1 MARKGVFVMENDG
14 SLTTA
19 TESIVGLL
27 QQSEGGLTSLN
38 DTTKPGAQ
46 VVQENDQDQTEL
58 ATEDQPLQE
67 PIESVS
73 AEDESEIQDQDV
85 EDQATDEPTEEPEL
99 TPQDEIFQVKVQGD
113 TYEVD
118 RNELIAGYQRQ
129 QDYTRKTESLAI
141 EKQQANED
149 IEKRNSSLMDR
160 IGQAEKLTDLARKQ
174 LGLDAQG
181 LDDLMINDP
190 VEGTRRKHELEMRA
204 RALGEQQRQINNV
217 MQEERVKY
225 QKEEE
230 RKVRLEIPEMN
241 DPVKRPQFVSN
252 MRNYL
257 DKMGFN
263 DDEINGVGD
272 SRYFKLIRDGMK
284 WNNLQNQKPG
294 LNRKVANA
302 PRVVKGGVV
311 NSKSVKSKRVQ
322 EDRMAK
328 LKKSGSID
336 DAAELLKD
344 LFK

>member
-1 MARKGVFVMENDG
+1 MAIKERLVMENDG

-19 TESIVGLL
+19 TESLVGLL

-38 DTTKPGAQ
+38 DDTKPGAQ
-46 VVQENDQDQTEL
+46 VVQQNDQDQNEIVTE
-58 ATEDQPLQE
+58 EPLQE

-73 AEDESEIQDQDV
+73 ADDESEVQDQDV
-85 EDQATDEPTEEPEL
+85 EDHATDELTEEPQL
-99 TPQDEIFQVKVQGD
+99 TPQEEIFEVKVQGD

-149 IEKRNSSLMDR
+149 FIRQQDVVKTR
-160 IGQAEKLTDLARKQ
+160 ISEAEKLTDLARKQ

-181 LDDLMINDP
+181 LDDLILNDP

-204 RALGEQQRQINNV
+204 RQLGAQQQQLNAVR
-217 MQEERVKY
+217 QEEMVKY

-230 RKVRLEIPEMN
+230 RKVRLEIPEMA
-241 DPVKRPQFVSN
+241 DPEKRPQFVNN
-252 MRNYL
+252 MRTYL

-263 DDEINGVGD
+263 NDEINGVGD

-284 WNNLQNQKPG
+284 WNNLQKQKLP
-294 LNRKVANA
+294 LSKKVANA
-302 PRVVKGGVV
+302 PKVVKGGVV
-311 NSKSVKSKRVQ
+311 NSKSSRNAQ
-322 EDRMAK
+322 AQNDRMAK
-328 LKKSGSID
+328 LKKSGSLE
-336 DAAELLKD
+336 DATEMFKD

>member
-1 MARKGVFVMENDG
+1 MAQKGESVMENDG

-38 DTTKPGAQ
+38 DNTKPEAK
-46 VVQENDQDQTEL
+46 VVQENDQDQTETE
-58 ATEDQPLQE
+58 TEDQPLQE

-73 AEDESEIQDQDV
+73 AEDESEVQDQDV
-85 EDQATDEPTEEPEL
+85 EDQATDEPTEEPQL

-149 IEKRNSSLMDR
+149 IEKRNGSLMSK
-160 IGQAEKLTDLARKQ
+160 ISEAEKLTDLARKQ

-204 RALGEQQRQINNV
+204 RALGEQQRQIANV
-217 MQEERVKY
+217 MQEERVKF

-241 DPVKRPQFVSN
+241 DPVKRPEFVSN

-257 DKMGFN
+257 DKMGFSN
-263 DDEINGVGD
+263 DEINGVGD

-284 WNNLQNQKPG
+284 WNNLQQQKPG
-294 LNRKVANA
+294 IGKKVANA
-302 PRVVKGGVV
+302 PKVVKGGVV
-311 NSKSVKSKRVQ
+311 NSKSVKNKRLQ
-322 EDRMAK
+322 EDRMTK